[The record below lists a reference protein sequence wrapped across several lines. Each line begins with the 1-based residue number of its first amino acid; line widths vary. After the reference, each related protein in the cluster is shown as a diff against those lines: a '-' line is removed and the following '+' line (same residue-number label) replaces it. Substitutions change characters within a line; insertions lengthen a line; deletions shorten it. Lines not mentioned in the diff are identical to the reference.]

1 MNLKKKFQNGI
12 ISFLEKRY
20 PGVRAVVDLLGK
32 LSEVVHVETVK
43 LIDWKSTFS
52 RQSTRA
58 S

>member
-32 LSEVVHVETVK
+32 VRQVSEVSPVEPVK
-43 LIDWKSTFS
+43 FINWKIFFS
-52 RQSTRA
+52 REST
-58 S
+58 

>member
-43 LIDWKSTFS
+43 LIDWK
-52 RQSTRA
+52 
-58 S
+58 